1 MDIKYMKKM
10 EKTPLIDESYNEGM
24 SNVEIVEIENEIG
37 KKFPLA
43 YKEFLLLGGKG
54 ANMIADMDHS
64 LLSFVTGEPYWKD
77 VRERC
82 LESMAEEKVDPKG
95 DIWIFAALGS
105 EQCHFFYFDGEE
117 DPQIYFYC
125 AFFDNEDGTEY
136 AGIQPMKYTFSEY
149 INEQIDERKIS
160 GY

>member
-1 MDIKYMKKM
+1 VEIKYLKKM
-10 EKTPLIDESYNEGM
+10 ESNPVIAGKTNRKLSIEKIE
-24 SNVEIVEIENEIG
+24 EIEGGIN
-37 KKFPLA
+37 KSFPLA
-43 YKEFLLLGGKG
+43 YREFLFLGGNG
-54 ANMIADMDHS
+54 ANMIADMDNGC
-64 LLSFVTGEPYWKD
+64 FIDQEPYWKEM
-77 VRERC
+77 RERC

-149 INEQIDERKIS
+149 INEQIDERKVS

>member
-1 MDIKYMKKM
+1 MEFRYMTKM
-10 EKTPLIDESYNEGM
+10 AKTPIIDDEDNEGM
-24 SNVEIVEIENEIG
+24 SDSERAEIETEFG
-37 KKFPLA
+37 KPFPRS

-54 ANMIADMDHS
+54 ANIIADMDHS
-64 LLSFVTGEPYWKD
+64 LLSIVTGEPYWKD

-105 EQCHFFYFDGEE
+105 EQCHFFYFDDEE

-125 AFFDNEDGTEY
+125 AFFDNEYETEHT
-136 AGIQPMKYTFSEY
+136 GISL
-149 INEQIDERKIS
+149 
-160 GY
+160 